1 MARRLFHRSSPRLR
15 IGGKNSWLNLSR
27 KGVSASVK
35 TPLGTYNTRRG
46 FTARRPWWS
55 RTKGGCCGLMLPA
68 MVLVAGVAL
77 MGLIVWI
84 R

>member
-15 IGGKNSWLNLSR
+15 IGGKSSWLNLSR
-27 KGVSASVK
+27 KGISASVK

-46 FTARRPWWS
+46 FTFRGLWR
-55 RTKGGCCGLMLPA
+55 RTKPKGCCGLMVLA
-68 MVLVAGVAL
+68 VVAVLLGLVA
-77 MGLIVWI
+77 WI